1 MLELKSFQDEKS
13 SHYSLRKLILIV
25 STSLST
31 TRREDE
37 VGRNQIILF
46 VLHCEIGWLTCCLAL
61 KFNSEKEEGK
71 MVI

>member
-1 MLELKSFQDEKS
+1 MLELKSFRDEKS

-37 VGRNQIILF
+37 VGQNHMILF
-46 VLHCEIGWLTCCLAL
+46 VLYCQIGWLTL
-61 KFNSEKEEGK
+61 FGTQ
-71 MVI
+71 V